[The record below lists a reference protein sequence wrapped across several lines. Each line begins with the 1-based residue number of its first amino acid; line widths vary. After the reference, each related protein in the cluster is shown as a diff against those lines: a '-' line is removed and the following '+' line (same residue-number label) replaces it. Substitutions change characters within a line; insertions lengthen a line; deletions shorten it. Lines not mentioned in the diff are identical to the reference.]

1 MPENYDSVD
10 YSAAMDEGR
19 EATEE
24 LVASVV
30 DLLNEGED
38 ARAVHE
44 ELILS
49 FVDEPQVILAAILA
63 GTIMVMATD
72 RVTAEAVEDLDSLMR
87 GDE

>member
-1 MPENYDSVD
+1 MSESYDNVE

-19 EATEE
+19 AATEE

-38 ARAVHE
+38 ARAVHA
-44 ELILS
+44 ELIAS
-49 FVDEPQVILAAILA
+49 FADEPQVILAAILA